1 MIVSSTIAKC
11 ALCAIM
17 DIAMQKIKDKG
28 KNQKIVRRKYRRE
41 LKTRRS
47 HNARLLRYRRRLRE
61 KDTKN
66 ISYTSMDAPTDFSIL
81 DNRDSVIKYF
91 NTVKYMLDQEEYT
104 QMNLRKVTSI
114 DLPTLCLLGAF
125 MLDRNTKLKYLE
137 VTGPLSNSA
146 AYRFF
151 EEAQFENMIIKKR
164 RPDFNS
170 GAFLS
175 RREDEVNKEAIGD
188 ILTKTVNYFGE
199 SNQHRLRDLPPII
212 IEIVTNTADHANPD
226 SSYTLP
232 WIVNTY
238 ETKNNNGDKVKQYCI
253 IDMGVGIYETLIDK
267 ANSQQQGRSP
277 WWHTIIK
284 RENSQ
289 GEFFKQAI
297 PKGLQ
302 SRTALRQRGKG
313 IKYIYDTVSG
323 DDMYKRFEIITNKA
337 KVNLVS
343 LGSIEKDSSENL
355 SATIYYWEVCV
366 E

>member
-1 MIVSSTIAKC
+1 MINKKSF
-11 ALCAIM
+11 
-17 DIAMQKIKDKG
+17 
-28 KNQKIVRRKYRRE
+28 KYRWP
-41 LKTRRS
+41 LKR
-47 HNARLLRYRRRLRE
+47 
-61 KDTKN
+61 DTKN
-66 ISYTSMDAPTDFSIL
+66 ISYTSMDAPTNFSIL
-81 DNRDSVIKYF
+81 NNRNSIIEYF
-91 NTVKYMLDQEEYT
+91 NTIKRMLNQKEYT
-104 QMNLRKVTSI
+104 RMSLREVTSI

-125 MLDRNTKLKYLE
+125 MLDRNTKSEYLE
-137 VTGPLSNSA
+137 VTSPFSNSA

-151 EEAQFENMIIKKR
+151 KEAQSENMIIKKR

-175 RREDEVNKEAIGD
+175 RSEDEVDNKAIGD

-199 SNQHRLRDLPPII
+199 KNRQKLRDIHPII
-212 IEIVTNTADHANPD
+212 IEIVTNTADHASPD
-226 SSYTLP
+226 SSHTLP
-232 WIVNTY
+232 WIINTY
-238 ETKNNNGDKVKQYCI
+238 ETKDSNGNKVKQYCV

-284 RENSQ
+284 RESSQ
-289 GEFFKQAI
+289 GEFFRQAI

-302 SRTALRQRGKG
+302 SRTTLPQRGKG

-323 DDMYKRFEIITNKA
+323 DDMYKRFEIITNKT
-337 KVNLVS
+337 KVNLVNI
-343 LGSIEKDSSENL
+343 GSIEKDSSENL

>member
-1 MIVSSTIAKC
+1 MR
-11 ALCAIM
+11 
-17 DIAMQKIKDKG
+17 KIKDRAK
-28 KNQKIVRRKYRRE
+28 QQRIARRKHCRE
-41 LKTRRS
+41 LRARHS
-47 HNARLLRYRRRLRE
+47 HDNRLLKYHRLH
-61 KDTKN
+61 KKATKN
-66 ISYTSMDAPTDFSIL
+66 ISYTSMDAPTNFSIL

-91 NTVKYMLDQEEYT
+91 NTIKRMLNQKEYT
-104 QMNLRKVTSI
+104 QINLRKITSI

-125 MLDRNTKLKYLE
+125 MLDRNTELEYLE
-137 VTGPLSNSA
+137 VTSPLSNSA

-151 EEAQFENMIIKKR
+151 EEAQFENMIIKKS

-199 SNQHRLRDLPPII
+199 SNQQRLRDLPPII
-212 IEIVTNTADHANPD
+212 IEIVTNTADHASPD
-226 SSYTLP
+226 SRYTLP
-232 WIVNTY
+232 WIINTY
-238 ETKNNNGDKVKQYCI
+238 ETKDGNGNKLKQYCI

-267 ANSQQQGRSP
+267 ANSQQQGKSL
-277 WWHTIIK
+277 WHTIIK

-302 SRTALRQRGKG
+302 SRTTLPQRGKG

-337 KVNLVS
+337 KVNLTN
-343 LGSIEKDSSENL
+343 LGLVEKDSSENL
-355 SATIYYWEVCV
+355 PATIYYWEVCV

>member
-1 MIVSSTIAKC
+1 MR
-11 ALCAIM
+11 
-17 DIAMQKIKDKG
+17 KIKDREKL
-28 KNQKIVRRKYRRE
+28 QRIARKRHRRE
-41 LKTRRS
+41 LRARYS
-47 HNARLLRYRRRLRE
+47 HDNRLLRYHRLRE
-61 KDTKN
+61 KATKN
-66 ISYTSMDAPTDFSIL
+66 ISYTSMDAPTNFSIL

-91 NTVKYMLDQEEYT
+91 NTIKRMLNQKEYT
-104 QMNLRKVTSI
+104 QINLRKITSI

-125 MLDRNTKLKYLE
+125 MLDRNTKLEYLE
-137 VTGPLSNSA
+137 VTSPLSNSA

-151 EEAQFENMIIKKR
+151 EEAQFENMIIKKS

-199 SNQHRLRDLPPII
+199 SNQQRLRDLPPII
-212 IEIVTNTADHANPD
+212 IEIVTNTADHASPD

-238 ETKNNNGDKVKQYCI
+238 ETKNNNGNKVKQYCI

-289 GEFFKQAI
+289 GEFFRQAI

-323 DDMYKRFEIITNKA
+323 DDMYKRFEIITNKT
-337 KVNLVS
+337 KVNLVNI
-343 LGSIEKDSSENL
+343 GSTEKDSSENL

>member
-1 MIVSSTIAKC
+1 MR
-11 ALCAIM
+11 
-17 DIAMQKIKDKG
+17 KIKDREKM
-28 KNQKIVRRKYRRE
+28 QRIARKRHRRE
-41 LKTRRS
+41 LRARYS
-47 HNARLLRYRRRLRE
+47 HGNRLLRYHRLRE
-61 KDTKN
+61 KATKN
-66 ISYTSMDAPTDFSIL
+66 ISYTSMDAPTNFSIL

-91 NTVKYMLDQEEYT
+91 NTIKRMLNQKEYT
-104 QMNLRKVTSI
+104 QINLRKITSI

-125 MLDRNTKLKYLE
+125 MLDRNTKSEYLE
-137 VTGPLSNSA
+137 VTSPLSNSA

-151 EEAQFENMIIKKR
+151 EEAQFENMIIKER
-164 RPDFNS
+164 IPDFNS

-175 RREDEVNKEAIGD
+175 RSEDEVNEEAISD
-188 ILTKTVNYFGE
+188 ILTKTVDYFGE
-199 SNQHRLRDLPPII
+199 NSKQRLRDLPPII

-238 ETKNNNGDKVKQYCI
+238 ETKNNNGNKVKQYCI

-267 ANSQQQGRSP
+267 ANSRQQGRSP

-284 RENSQ
+284 RESSQ
-289 GEFFKQAI
+289 GEFFRQAI

-323 DDMYKRFEIITNKA
+323 DDMYKRFEIITNKT
-337 KVNLVS
+337 KVNLVNI
-343 LGSIEKDSSENL
+343 GSIEKDSSENL

>member
-1 MIVSSTIAKC
+1 MR
-11 ALCAIM
+11 
-17 DIAMQKIKDKG
+17 KIKDREKLQRIAR
-28 KNQKIVRRKYRRE
+28 KRHRRGLRARY
-41 LKTRRS
+41 S
-47 HNARLLRYRRRLRE
+47 HDNRLLRHHRLRE
-61 KDTKN
+61 KVTKN
-66 ISYTSMDAPTDFSIL
+66 ISYTSMDAPTNFSIL

-91 NTVKYMLDQEEYT
+91 NTIKRMLNQKEYT
-104 QMNLRKVTSI
+104 QINLRKITSI

-125 MLDRNTKLKYLE
+125 MLDRNTKSKYLE
-137 VTGPLSNSA
+137 VTSPLSNSA

-151 EEAQFENMIIKKR
+151 EEAQFENMIIKER
-164 RPDFNS
+164 IPDFNS
-170 GAFLS
+170 GAFLFRS
-175 RREDEVNKEAIGD
+175 EDKVNEEAISD
-188 ILTKTVNYFGE
+188 ILTKTVDYFGE
-199 SNQHRLRDLPPII
+199 NSKQRLRDLPPII

-238 ETKNNNGDKVKQYCI
+238 ETKNNNGNKVKQYCI

-267 ANSQQQGRSP
+267 ANSRQQGRSP

-284 RENSQ
+284 RESSQ
-289 GEFFKQAI
+289 GEFFRQAI

-313 IKYIYDTVSG
+313 IKYIYDIVSG
-323 DDMYKRFEIITNKA
+323 DDMYKRFEIITNKT
-337 KVNLVS
+337 KVNLVNI
-343 LGSIEKDSSENL
+343 GSIEKDSSESL

>member
-1 MIVSSTIAKC
+1 MICSN
-11 ALCAIM
+11 LQNNNCAIISTKHM
-17 DIAMQKIKDKG
+17 RKIKDRAK
-28 KNQKIVRRKYRRE
+28 QQRIARRKHCRE
-41 LKTRRS
+41 LRARHS
-47 HNARLLRYRRRLRE
+47 HDNRLLKYHRLH
-61 KDTKN
+61 KKATKN
-66 ISYTSMDAPTDFSIL
+66 ISYTSMDAPTNFSIL

-91 NTVKYMLDQEEYT
+91 NTIKRMLNQKEYT
-104 QMNLRKVTSI
+104 QINLRNITSI

-125 MLDRNTKLKYLE
+125 MLDRNTKSKYLK
-137 VTGPLSNSA
+137 VTSPLSNSA

-151 EEAQFENMIIKKR
+151 EEAQFENIIIKKM

-170 GAFLS
+170 GAFLFRS
-175 RREDEVNKEAIGD
+175 EDEVNEEAISD
-188 ILTKTVNYFGE
+188 ILTKTVDYFGE
-199 SNQHRLRDLPPII
+199 NSKQRLRDLPPII

-267 ANSQQQGRSP
+267 ANSQQQGKSL
-277 WWHTIIK
+277 WHTIIK

-302 SRTALRQRGKG
+302 SRTTLPQRGKG

-323 DDMYKRFEIITNKA
+323 DDMYKRFEIITNKTR
-337 KVNLVS
+337 VNLTN
-343 LGSIEKDSSENL
+343 LGLVEKDSSENL
-355 SATIYYWEVCV
+355 PATIYYWEVCI

>member
-1 MIVSSTIAKC
+1 
-11 ALCAIM
+11 
-17 DIAMQKIKDKG
+17 
-28 KNQKIVRRKYRRE
+28 
-41 LKTRRS
+41 
-47 HNARLLRYRRRLRE
+47 
-61 KDTKN
+61 
-66 ISYTSMDAPTDFSIL
+66 MDAPTNFSIL
-81 DNRDSVIKYF
+81 DNRNSIIEYF
-91 NTVKYMLDQEEYT
+91 NTIKRMLNQKEYT
-104 QMNLRKVTSI
+104 RMSLREVTSI

-125 MLDRNTKLKYLE
+125 MLDRNTKSEYLE
-137 VTGPLSNSA
+137 VTSPFSNSA

-151 EEAQFENMIIKKR
+151 KEAQFENMIIKKR

-175 RREDEVNKEAIGD
+175 RSEDEVDNKAIGD

-199 SNQHRLRDLPPII
+199 KNRQKLRDIHPII
-212 IEIVTNTADHANPD
+212 IEIVTNTADHASPD
-226 SSYTLP
+226 SSHTLP
-232 WIVNTY
+232 WIINTY
-238 ETKNNNGDKVKQYCI
+238 ETKDSNGNKVKQYCV

-284 RENSQ
+284 RESSQ
-289 GEFFKQAI
+289 GEFFRQAI

-302 SRTALRQRGKG
+302 SRTTLPQRGKG

-323 DDMYKRFEIITNKA
+323 DDMYKRFEIITNKT
-337 KVNLVS
+337 KVNLVNI
-343 LGSIEKDSSENL
+343 GSIEKDSSENL

>member
-1 MIVSSTIAKC
+1 M
-11 ALCAIM
+11 L
-17 DIAMQKIKDKG
+17 
-28 KNQKIVRRKYRRE
+28 NQKEY
-41 LKTRRS
+41 TRMS
-47 HNARLLRYRRRLRE
+47 LRE
-61 KDTKN
+61 
-66 ISYTSMDAPTDFSIL
+66 
-81 DNRDSVIKYF
+81 
-91 NTVKYMLDQEEYT
+91 
-104 QMNLRKVTSI
+104 VTSI

-125 MLDRNTKLKYLE
+125 MLDRNTKSEYLE
-137 VTGPLSNSA
+137 VTSPFSNSA

-151 EEAQFENMIIKKR
+151 KEAQSENMIIKKR

-175 RREDEVNKEAIGD
+175 RSEDEVDNKAIGD

-199 SNQHRLRDLPPII
+199 KNRQKLRDIHPII
-212 IEIVTNTADHANPD
+212 IEIVTNTADHASPD
-226 SSYTLP
+226 SSHTLP
-232 WIVNTY
+232 WIINTY
-238 ETKNNNGDKVKQYCI
+238 ETKDSNGNKVKQYCV

-284 RENSQ
+284 RESSQ
-289 GEFFKQAI
+289 GEFFRQAI

-302 SRTALRQRGKG
+302 SRTTLPQRGKG

-323 DDMYKRFEIITNKA
+323 DDMYKRFEIITNKT
-337 KVNLVS
+337 KVNLVNI
-343 LGSIEKDSSENL
+343 GSIEKDSSENL

>member
-1 MIVSSTIAKC
+1 MR
-11 ALCAIM
+11 
-17 DIAMQKIKDKG
+17 KIKDREK
-28 KNQKIVRRKYRRE
+28 QQRIARRKHKRE
-41 LKTRRS
+41 LRAKHS
-47 HNARLLRYRRRLRE
+47 HDNRLLKYHRLRE
-61 KDTKN
+61 KVTKS
-66 ISYTSMDAPTDFSIL
+66 ISYTSMDAPTNFSIL

-91 NTVKYMLDQEEYT
+91 NTIKRMLNQKEYT
-104 QMNLRKVTSI
+104 QMNLRKVVSI

-125 MLDRNTKLKYLE
+125 MLDRNTKSKYLE
-137 VTGPLSNSA
+137 VTSPLSNSA

-151 EEAQFENMIIKKR
+151 EEAQFENMIINER
-164 RPDFNS
+164 RPNFNS

-175 RREDEVNKEAIGD
+175 RSEDEVDNKAIGD

-199 SNQHRLRDLPPII
+199 KNRQKLRDIHPII
-212 IEIVTNTADHANPD
+212 IEIVTNTADHASPN
-226 SSYTLP
+226 SGHTLP
-232 WIVNTY
+232 WIINTY
-238 ETKNNNGDKVKQYCI
+238 ETEDSNGNKVKQYCI

-267 ANSQQQGRSP
+267 ANSQKQGKFP
-277 WWHTIIK
+277 WRTIIK

-289 GEFFKQAI
+289 GEFFRQAI

>member
-1 MIVSSTIAKC
+1 MINKKSF
-11 ALCAIM
+11 
-17 DIAMQKIKDKG
+17 
-28 KNQKIVRRKYRRE
+28 KYRWP
-41 LKTRRS
+41 LKR
-47 HNARLLRYRRRLRE
+47 
-61 KDTKN
+61 DTKN
-66 ISYTSMDAPTDFSIL
+66 ISYTSMDAPTNFSIL
-81 DNRDSVIKYF
+81 DNRNSIIEYF
-91 NTVKYMLDQEEYT
+91 NTIKRMLNQKEYT
-104 QMNLRKVTSI
+104 RMSLREVTSI

-125 MLDRNTKLKYLE
+125 MLDRNTKSEYLE
-137 VTGPLSNSA
+137 VTSPFSNSA

-151 EEAQFENMIIKKR
+151 KEAQSENMIIKKR

-175 RREDEVNKEAIGD
+175 RSEDEVDNKAIGD

-199 SNQHRLRDLPPII
+199 KNRQKLRDIHPII
-212 IEIVTNTADHANPD
+212 IEIVTNTADHASPD
-226 SSYTLP
+226 SSHTLP
-232 WIVNTY
+232 WIINTY
-238 ETKNNNGDKVKQYCI
+238 ETKDSNGNKVKQYCV

-284 RENSQ
+284 RESSQ
-289 GEFFKQAI
+289 GEFFRQAI

-302 SRTALRQRGKG
+302 SRTTLPQRGKG

-323 DDMYKRFEIITNKA
+323 DDMYKRFEIITNKT
-337 KVNLVS
+337 KVNLVNI
-343 LGSIEKDSSENL
+343 GSIEKDSSENL

>member
-1 MIVSSTIAKC
+1 MR
-11 ALCAIM
+11 
-17 DIAMQKIKDKG
+17 KIKDRAK
-28 KNQKIVRRKYRRE
+28 QQRIARRKHCRE
-41 LKTRRS
+41 LRARHS
-47 HNARLLRYRRRLRE
+47 HDNRLLKYHRLH
-61 KDTKN
+61 KKATKN
-66 ISYTSMDAPTDFSIL
+66 ISYTSMDVPTNFSIL

-91 NTVKYMLDQEEYT
+91 NTIKRMLNQKEYT
-104 QMNLRKVTSI
+104 QINLRKITSI

-125 MLDRNTKLKYLE
+125 MLDRNTKLEYLE
-137 VTGPLSNSA
+137 VTSPLSNSA

-151 EEAQFENMIIKKR
+151 EEAQFENMIIKKS

-199 SNQHRLRDLPPII
+199 SNQQRLRDLPPII
-212 IEIVTNTADHANPD
+212 IEIVTNTADHASPD
-226 SSYTLP
+226 SRYTLP
-232 WIVNTY
+232 WIINTY
-238 ETKNNNGDKVKQYCI
+238 ETKDGNGNKLKQYCI

-267 ANSQQQGRSP
+267 ANSQQQGKSL
-277 WWHTIIK
+277 WHTIIK

-302 SRTALRQRGKG
+302 SRTTLPQRGKG

-337 KVNLVS
+337 KVNLTN
-343 LGSIEKDSSENL
+343 LGLVEKDSSENL
-355 SATIYYWEVCV
+355 PATIYYWEVCI